1 MCKIINKNVIKNEG
15 SKIFEPSS
23 NILSSKN
30 LH

>member
-15 SKIFEPSS
+15 PKIFEPSS